1 EFHQWLSSKARAS
14 QHRKSRRDTGSD
26 TPGSDNSGKDSR
38 YSDSPSSI
46 SSRSSRTSRSSTST
60 MTTSTSSG
68 GSGSS
73 AVLSAVTGEAEI
85 EPQAIDGDN
94 VGESGDI
101 HATTE
106 DEDVVATEQ
115 QQEEMAR
122 RLEQRLMS
130 AEKKRLEREGS
141 KREQQVKS
149 AQLRRQV
156 RAAAQQRLE
165 AWVAGVAQ
173 QREERAEKAQSNRAA
188 ILTAGQQKRAQHLA
202 RVSTRTAQRARQAQ
216 IEQERAAQLLKT
228 LSDRIAA
235 ASSKRDA
242 RLLAER
248 QRAAAQWE
256 QARQVAA
263 AVVEQRQRENRERR
277 ERLERKVAKAR
288 GRRAEMLRRK
298 GGGRRSALYTQT
310 LCRRVQW
317 QLLSR
322 RLLRCWRQ
330 FKGANKTTLELARAF
345 CACQVSRA
353 RLSRLPFP
361 RVAARIQ
368 SPASLSATDA
378 LLQRLHARL
387 LVSSAVAS
395 ASAAASPA
403 PSPASTPSSSPA
415 ASPQKQPSSASQTAG
430 AAGVRDIDHLL
441 AQVAPPPSKPKPSS
455 SAAAG
460 ASSAVA
466 STTGGLAAGGGEG
479 ARKGRY
485 PPRVFLCAYMIVLH
499 PDAVLS
505 CLTGERE
512 AALRVAA
519 AALVSAFE
527 GLVRFLLRR
536 PTPAAAGP
544 AASSVASTVSA
555 TPAALDASPSAA
567 VPAVSGGAPAVA
579 AAAAGT
585 ASAAGDG
592 KAAAAKPFSQH
603 LAEFDAAWV
612 DYLERFV
619 AWKARDKERMEADM
633 VAMACQMHA
642 SMLRR
647 TAHLP
652 DERIS
657 EDLQAIRE
665 QVAKD
670 IPMLRSKLRGLA
682 GEAGARMKAAMHR
695 AFWDATLASL
705 LALPPDTAAAARLV
719 GELREELLGIAP
731 RGWHD
736 EVTANLA
743 LDEADLEKMLTQ
755 GTPDAFHSLQALLAY
770 ATDLTLRLGAPFR
783 DDATRAALAQL
794 NHELGTLVATGGA
807 RSLAEAVVKGL
818 KFAFERLEELKADI
832 AAARARLTPLATT
845 AATLQAALAKRF
857 DLPAYPTPAALT
869 ASSSPAL
876 CLSTIKEKLSRT
888 FSWVASS
895 LNQSIP
901 SARTEL
907 QPYLAT
913 SASTSSSSAA
923 SSVAATLPSA
933 SALRTG
939 QRALSSSGAS
949 MNGSG
954 NGRIDW
960 AAAACVVR
968 VGLVE
973 VVTSAEGAE
982 GGTVAEALWLDVGK
996 LRHAQNE
1003 FQCVV
1008 VVAIGLLLLRQLLAA
1023 RAILPSPAVE
1033 AVVAATRTTLA
1044 RLVSSPDASRP
1055 ALASALAD
1063 AVIAAANTKT
1073 APAAGAPADGAAIA
1087 SAASDR
1093 AGIESLASSLL
1104 LRALAP
1110 SDAIFLHVRAS
1121 VAAALRALLLL
1132 RPVSQSQA
1140 LLAAQAALRKAA
1152 AGDLL
1157 SGSEVGEGRGDG
1169 GEGVG
1174 VTKVVRLVEEM
1185 ADVVLAVHE
1194 PLPSDIESGPP
1205 TIVLPANA
1213 ALRPPPLPPRSAT
1226 VGGRPPLPP
1235 ASSDSAGLDG
1245 PSAAPSAA
1253 YTPRHSASYSP
1264 PTSGGTGYSARP
1276 APSPRAI
1283 LLQRSRSGVL
1293 IGARSFGGTQLPWEP
1308 PKRKPPQHTAEVGAS
1323 DAVAQSLDYELEESE
1338 EARAADRLGLGEAI
1352 EYTAAK
1358 WVLVLLIG
1366 CMTGGAAFLINMV
1379 VENAMGVKLAL
1390 TIELLNGGSP
1400 FLAVL
1405 VYSLMS
1411 ALLVAASAALC
1422 VFVAPAAA
1430 GSGIPEVRAYLNGVD
1445 MPHVLSPLTLLV
1457 KWVAASASLCV
1468 LEERAY
1474 LNGVD
1479 MPHLLSP
1486 LTQLVKVGRESMAGH
1501 SESMAGHSESIAVS
1515 VCALGFSLGSTKC
1528 AGLPPTHPFLPPSH
1542 PFLPPSH
1549 PFLPP
1554 THPFL
1559 PPSHPFLPPSHPFLP
1574 PTHPFLPPSHP
1585 FLPPT
1590 HPFLPPTHPFL
1601 PPTHPFLPPTHP
1613 FLPPS
1618 HPFLPPTHPF
1628 LPPSHPFLPPTHPFL
1643 PPTHPFLP
1651 PTHPFLPPSHP
1662 FLPQIPGSM
1671 GAEGVRLALSRE
1683 GPLVHIGV
1691 TLSGTQRQT
1700 ATALGNGISNP
1711 SPFQIVGS
1719 MVAEACGLALGTEGA
1734 LVHMELTS
1742 WWKKKVVW
1750 KALFTNAVGA
1760 IALRALMAACQGGR
1774 CGLYSDGGFIL
1785 FDAQ

>member
-1 EFHQWLSSKARAS
+1 MACVSDQVLSATPAIAEELSEVEASPSRLSPNLPVKEARQRRQDFHQWLSSKARAS

-26 TPGSDNSGKDSR
+26 TPSNDNSGKDSCF
-38 YSDSPSSI
+38 SDSPSSI
-46 SSRSSRTSRSSTST
+46 SSRSSRTSRSST
-60 MTTSTSSG
+60 MTTSTSSD

-73 AVLSAVTGEAEI
+73 AGLSAVTSEAEI
-85 EPQAIDGDN
+85 EPQAVDAVDVGD

-101 HATTE
+101 HATTD
-106 DEDVVATEQ
+106 DEDVVSTEQ

-188 ILTAGQQKRAQHLA
+188 ILTAGQKKRAQHLA
-202 RVSTRTAQRARQAQ
+202 LVSTRTAQRARQEQ
-216 IEQERAAQLLKT
+216 IEQERAAQLLQA

-263 AVVEQRQRENRERR
+263 TVVEQRQRENRERR

-298 GGGRRSALYTQT
+298 GGGRRSALYNQT

-317 QLLSR
+317 HLLSR

-361 RVAARIQ
+361 LVAARIQ
-368 SPASLSATDA
+368 SPVSLAATDA
-378 LLQRLHARL
+378 FLQRLHARL
-387 LVSSAVAS
+387 LVSSAVVS
-395 ASAAASPA
+395 ASPAASPA

-415 ASPQKQPSSASQTAG
+415 ASPQKQPGAGSQTAG
-430 AAGVRDIDHLL
+430 AAGVCDIDHLL

-455 SAAAG
+455 SSAAG

-466 STTGGLAAGGGEG
+466 STTGGTAARGGEV

-499 PDAVLS
+499 PEAVLS

-512 AALRVAA
+512 SALRVTA
-519 AALVSAFE
+519 AALVKAFE
-527 GLVRFLLRR
+527 GLARFLLTR
-536 PTPAAAGP
+536 PTPSSAATASASSASP
-544 AASSVASTVSA
+544 AAPATSPSTATATVSSA
-555 TPAALDASPSAA
+555 PPAA
-567 VPAVSGGAPAVA
+567 A
-579 AAAAGT
+579 AAAAGST
-585 ASAAGDG
+585 SAAAGG
-592 KAAAAKPFSQH
+592 KKAAAAKPFSQH

-633 VAMACQMHA
+633 VSMACQMHA

-657 EDLQAIRE
+657 EDLRAIRE

-682 GEAGARMKAAMHR
+682 GEAGVARMDEALARTQRDFLAGTLPGSPSASPSPSPSPPLSATATPTATANPSSAAAAATSSAATAAPSRVPKARRSLFQFSFPPSKPAPAAGSDDASKAAREVRGALQGAVAGPGGSPKRAGASTLAASAAASTAAGAGAAAQGGGDLEARMKVSSGHAPRLLGRHSWLLAHLDSPSTFHRLFTIRFLPAAMHR

-705 LALPPDTAAAARLV
+705 LASPPDTAAAARLV
-719 GELREELLGIAP
+719 GELREELLRVAP
-731 RGWHD
+731 RAWHD

-743 LDEADLEKMLTQ
+743 LDEADLEKMLTH
-755 GTPDAFHSLQALLAY
+755 GTPDAFHSLHALLAY

-783 DDATRAALAQL
+783 DDATRAALARL
-794 NHELGTLVATGGA
+794 NQELGTLVATGGT
-807 RSLAEAVVKGL
+807 RSLADAVVKGL

-845 AATLQAALAKRF
+845 AAALQAALTKRF
-857 DLPAYPTPAALT
+857 DLPVYPTPAALT
-869 ASSSPAL
+869 ASPSSPAL
-876 CLSTIKEKLSRT
+876 SLSTIKEKLPRT

-895 LNQSIP
+895 LSQSIP

-923 SSVAATLPSA
+923 SSAAATLPSA

-939 QRALSSSGAS
+939 QRALASGTS
-949 MNGSG
+949 TSGSG
-954 NGRIDW
+954 TGSIDW

-973 VVTSAEGAE
+973 VVMSAEGAE
-982 GGTVAEALWLDVGK
+982 GGMVAEVLWLDVGK
-996 LRHAQNE
+996 LRHAQNG

-1033 AVVAATRTTLA
+1033 AVVAATRITLA

-1073 APAAGAPADGAAIA
+1073 APTAGADAAVA
-1087 SAASDR
+1087 AASPDR
-1093 AGIESLASSLL
+1093 AGIEALASSLL
-1104 LRALAP
+1104 LRALNP
-1110 SDAIFLHVRAS
+1110 TDAIFLRVRAS

-1157 SGSEVGEGRGDG
+1157 SGSEEGDG

-1174 VTKVVRLVEEM
+1174 VIKVVRLVEEM
-1185 ADVVLAVHE
+1185 SDVVLAVHE
-1194 PLPSDIESGPP
+1194 PL
-1205 TIVLPANA
+1205 V
-1213 ALRPPPLPPRSAT
+1213 R
-1226 VGGRPPLPP
+1226 
-1235 ASSDSAGLDG
+1235 
-1245 PSAAPSAA
+1245 
-1253 YTPRHSASYSP
+1253 
-1264 PTSGGTGYSARP
+1264 
-1276 APSPRAI
+1276 
-1283 LLQRSRSGVL
+1283 
-1293 IGARSFGGTQLPWEP
+1293 
-1308 PKRKPPQHTAEVGAS
+1308 
-1323 DAVAQSLDYELEESE
+1323 VAM
-1338 EARAADRLGLGEAI
+1338 AD
-1352 EYTAAK
+1352 
-1358 WVLVLLIG
+1358 
-1366 CMTGGAAFLINMV
+1366 
-1379 VENAMGVKLAL
+1379 
-1390 TIELLNGGSP
+1390 
-1400 FLAVL
+1400 
-1405 VYSLMS
+1405 
-1411 ALLVAASAALC
+1411 
-1422 VFVAPAAA
+1422 
-1430 GSGIPEVRAYLNGVD
+1430 
-1445 MPHVLSPLTLLV
+1445 
-1457 KWVAASASLCV
+1457 
-1468 LEERAY
+1468 
-1474 LNGVD
+1474 
-1479 MPHLLSP
+1479 
-1486 LTQLVKVGRESMAGH
+1486 
-1501 SESMAGHSESIAVS
+1501 
-1515 VCALGFSLGSTKC
+1515 
-1528 AGLPPTHPFLPPSH
+1528 
-1542 PFLPPSH
+1542 
-1549 PFLPP
+1549 
-1554 THPFL
+1554 
-1559 PPSHPFLPPSHPFLP
+1559 
-1574 PTHPFLPPSHP
+1574 
-1585 FLPPT
+1585 
-1590 HPFLPPTHPFL
+1590 
-1601 PPTHPFLPPTHP
+1601 
-1613 FLPPS
+1613 
-1618 HPFLPPTHPF
+1618 
-1628 LPPSHPFLPPTHPFL
+1628 
-1643 PPTHPFLP
+1643 
-1651 PTHPFLPPSHP
+1651 
-1662 FLPQIPGSM
+1662 
-1671 GAEGVRLALSRE
+1671 
-1683 GPLVHIGV
+1683 
-1691 TLSGTQRQT
+1691 
-1700 ATALGNGISNP
+1700 ATAS
-1711 SPFQIVGS
+1711 
-1719 MVAEACGLALGTEGA
+1719 
-1734 LVHMELTS
+1734 
-1742 WWKKKVVW
+1742 
-1750 KALFTNAVGA
+1750 
-1760 IALRALMAACQGGR
+1760 
-1774 CGLYSDGGFIL
+1774 
-1785 FDAQ
+1785 